1 MGKELYPSAHNK
13 THKHIMQKRSVS
25 RDAYS
30 SMRVLVGFILTS
42 LGAFLAIFAFGL
54 YPGASVLAAKSGSQ
68 QPQLWQPKWVVVH
81 SSQNDISAPLRDM
94 ATWDLVPLKAEHEAN
109 ENPPIGI
116 MRARDSKPDTAV
128 QRRLREKSLVH
139 SIRPGLKFDG
149 VPFPGVVCNCA
160 PPIRTVRSG
169 KRNTSR

>member
-1 MGKELYPSAHNK
+1 
-13 THKHIMQKRSVS
+13 
-25 RDAYS
+25 
-30 SMRVLVGFILTS
+30 MRVLVGFILTS
-42 LGAFLAIFAFGL
+42 LGVFLAIFAFGL

-68 QPQLWQPKWVVVH
+68 QSQLWQPKWVVVH

-128 QRRLREKSLVH
+128 QGDFVKSLLSK
-139 SIRPGLKFDG
+139 SIPTPGLNFDG
-149 VPFPGVVCNCA
+149 IPFPGVVCNCA
-160 PPIRTVRSG
+160 PPDTNGAVG
-169 KRNTSR
+169 KT